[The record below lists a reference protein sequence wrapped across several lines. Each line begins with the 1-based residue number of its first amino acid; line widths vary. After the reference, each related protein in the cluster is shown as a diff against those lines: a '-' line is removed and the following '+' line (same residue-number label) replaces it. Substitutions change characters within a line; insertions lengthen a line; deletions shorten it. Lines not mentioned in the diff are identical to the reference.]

1 MVQSMQTMHWE
12 NPTAQEIGF
21 IIFCKVSYFNKLNW
35 DQYLD
40 LNGVQACK
48 ESINYFPTNF
58 LLDQEGKII
67 RKNIALEELERILEQ
82 ISESDK

>member
-1 MVQSMQTMHWE
+1 
-12 NPTAQEIGF
+12 
-21 IIFCKVSYFNKLNW
+21 
-35 DQYLD
+35 
-40 LNGVQACK
+40 LNGIQASK

-58 LLDQEGKII
+58 LLDHQGKII